1 MTAARRQF
9 RIIET
14 CETTR
19 DALAADD
26 AHCSGQTVHYREHG
40 PHDEEPG
47 PWRVYGT
54 SEFA

>member
-1 MTAARRQF
+1 MTAARREF

-26 AHCSGQTVHYREHG
+26 AHCSGQTVHYRQHG
-40 PHDEEPG
+40 PHDETPG